1 MTLKNDVTIFL
12 NEGSDIFFALE
23 FTDDAG
29 APLDMTGHTISI
41 FAAETWG
48 LANGSVAWVDQAAG
62 IARISAPWAAS
73 PPAET
78 WFRISVW
85 YGLSCTVHLLATF
98 FACEPKA
105 AVGAFRWGG

>member
-78 WFRISVW
+78 WFRIRTKRTSDDFDD
-85 YGLSCTVHLLATF
+85 A
-98 FACEPKA
+98 APKLI
-105 AVGAFRWGG
+105 VRWL